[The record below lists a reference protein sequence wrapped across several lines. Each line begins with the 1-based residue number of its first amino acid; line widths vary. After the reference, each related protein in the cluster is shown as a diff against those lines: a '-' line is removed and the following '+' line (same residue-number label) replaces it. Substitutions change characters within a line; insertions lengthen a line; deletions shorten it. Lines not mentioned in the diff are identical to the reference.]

1 MSILKKNINLRL
13 TNCRKNAKIYCTKI
27 KCRRIFN
34 YERILM
40 GMKKRLL
47 AVLAAVLLF
56 SLMLTS
62 CVDNFVKVEI
72 SADGYFV
79 INGEKTDTKVPF
91 ADKLIDENRQGL
103 AFYLKEDSTYVVEIG
118 NGEARYLTR
127 IDIPAV
133 YNFITV
139 TEVGRFSSEDLRE
152 ISIPNTVTKIRA
164 CAFEECVNL
173 VSVEIPDSV
182 TSIGKSAFIGC
193 TALEDV
199 ILPASITTIE
209 NFTFEYCES
218 LKNIYFRGTEEQWSK
233 ITIGKNNSY
242 LDQAEIHFNYEPEHA
257 RLFGRRR

>member
-1 MSILKKNINLRL
+1 
-13 TNCRKNAKIYCTKI
+13 
-27 KCRRIFN
+27 
-34 YERILM
+34 
-40 GMKKRLL
+40 MKKRLL
-47 AVLAAVLLF
+47 AVLTAVLLF

-62 CVDNFVKVEI
+62 CVDNFVKIEI

-79 INGEKTDTKVPF
+79 INGEKTETKVPF

-103 AFYLKEDSTYVVEIG
+103 AFYLKEDGTYAVEI
-118 NGEARYLTR
+118 GEARYLTR

-173 VSVEIPDSV
+173 VSIEIPDSV
-182 TSIGKSAFIGC
+182 VSIGKSAFIGC

-199 ILPASITTIE
+199 VLPAGITAIE
-209 NFTFEYCES
+209 NFTFDGCES
-218 LKNIYFRGTEEQWSK
+218 LKNVYFRGTEEQWSQ
-233 ITIGKNNSY
+233 IAVGSY
-242 LDQAEIHFNYEPEHA
+242 NTYLSQAEIHFNYEPEEVQ
-257 RLFGRRR
+257 LFGRRR